1 MVVVPINVCV
11 PDDIYD
17 DILSGS
23 LELYGLVK
31 DGEHK
36 VRKHLPTIKNAAE
49 TGAKKAFEV
58 VKAHKGASIVVGSV
72 IAVGTG
78 VAITASCISYN
89 KKKKEVVFFN
99 ECLESYYSSIKNGV
113 LNNEIIDNLIHSLDI
128 LEEKKIS
135 VKMSPT
141 KLSAIIF
148 SVFDYTNKL
157 AEANNQKV
165 KISKPKK
172 KDNIIDIREYLEIQK
187 DIILSA

>member
-1 MVVVPINVCV
+1 M
-11 PDDIYD
+11 
-17 DILSGS
+17 
-23 LELYGLVK
+23 
-31 DGEHK
+31 
-36 VRKHLPTIKNAAE
+36 
-49 TGAKKAFEV
+49 
-58 VKAHKGASIVVGSV
+58 
-72 IAVGTG
+72 
-78 VAITASCISYN
+78 
-89 KKKKEVVFFN
+89 
-99 ECLESYYSSIKNGV
+99 
-113 LNNEIIDNLIHSLDI
+113 IHSLDI
-128 LEEKKIS
+128 LEEKKFS